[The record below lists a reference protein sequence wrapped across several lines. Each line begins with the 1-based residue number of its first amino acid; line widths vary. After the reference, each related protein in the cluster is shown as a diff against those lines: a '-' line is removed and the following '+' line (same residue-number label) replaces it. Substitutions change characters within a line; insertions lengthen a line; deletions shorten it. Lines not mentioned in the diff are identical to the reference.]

1 VSNLV
6 PGRYRDVAVATVEA
20 PLTRD
25 GLERHFLGREAYR
38 RTRWVV
44 ARRGPDVALVEVR
57 KAAGRG
63 EELFAPIVEVRV
75 LALPGECVLVDAPE
89 VDTGVPSQLARAA
102 RERAPGA
109 RCVVVQGRYRHI
121 SFILDP
127 APIRVRVVEVVPPAP
142 PKLLDQASRVLEVAE
157 DLPPIELVAELVD
170 LTELARDHPAPRY
183 LLPCRGAGVAL
194 DGVEVRFLDERPA
207 VEDWVLLGCARS
219 REIHR
224 WFYRTDAEAVDMCP
238 RRLAAGRG
246 SSPVN
251 GGSGGLKERSG
262 SPPVNRDLTPV
273 LTKCCLL
280 EEHLEVEADDH
291 RVTVPWGASLELVR
305 AGLGRAAALAEP
317 AWAPA

>member
-6 PGRYRDVAVATVEA
+6 PGQYRGVAVATVAA

-44 ARRGPDVALVEVR
+44 ASRGPEVALVEVR

-63 EELFAPIVEVRV
+63 DPLFAPIVEARV
-75 LALPGECVLVDAPE
+75 LALPGECALVDAPE
-89 VDTGVPSQLARAA
+89 VDTGVPSQLARVA

-109 RCVVVQGRYRHI
+109 RCVVVRGRYRHV

-127 APIRVRVVEVVPPAP
+127 APIRVRVVEVVPPVPA
-142 PKLLDQASRVLEVAE
+142 KLLDQARRVLEVAE
-157 DLPPIELVAELVD
+157 DLPPIDLVAELVD
-170 LTELARDHPAPRY
+170 LTDLARDRPAARY
-183 LLPCRGAGVAL
+183 LLPCRGAGVTV
-194 DGVEVRFLDERPA
+194 DGAEVRFLDERPA
-207 VEDWVLLGCARS
+207 VEDWVLLGCDRS

-224 WFYRTDAEAVDMCP
+224 WFYRAEAEAIDMCP
-238 RRLAAGRG
+238 RRLAGA
-246 SSPVN
+246 VN
-251 GGSGGLKERSG
+251 NS
-262 SPPVNRDLTPV
+262 LTPV

-280 EEHLEVEADDH
+280 EDHLEVEADDH

-305 AGLGRAAALAEP
+305 AGLGHAAAMAEP
-317 AWAPA
+317 AWVPA

>member
-1 VSNLV
+1 
-6 PGRYRDVAVATVEA
+6 
-20 PLTRD
+20 
-25 GLERHFLGREAYR
+25 
-38 RTRWVV
+38 
-44 ARRGPDVALVEVR
+44 
-57 KAAGRG
+57 
-63 EELFAPIVEVRV
+63 
-75 LALPGECVLVDAPE
+75 
-89 VDTGVPSQLARAA
+89 
-102 RERAPGA
+102 
-109 RCVVVQGRYRHI
+109 VVVQGRYRHI

-194 DGVEVRFLDERPA
+194 DGAEVRFLDERPA

-238 RRLAAGRG
+238 RRLAAGH
-246 SSPVN
+246 
-251 GGSGGLKERSG
+251 G
-262 SPPVNRDLTPV
+262 SPPVADHLTPV
-273 LTKCCLL
+273 LTKCCLI